1 MINGVEK
8 SDSLK
13 RLNFGAPALYKIGE
27 FKEYRKQVGKELLKT
42 IKKQELQEKSRD
54 KEIEDLEILNQINIS
69 SY

>member
-42 IKKQELQEKSRD
+42 IKK
-54 KEIEDLEILNQINIS
+54 
-69 SY
+69 